1 MRLDG
6 QESTNVEDRR
16 GHRPGPM
23 MIGGGGGL
31 LMIVI
36 IIVVKLMG
44 GNPAPL
50 INQMQRQAQQ
60 QPQQG
65 PDEEVEFE
73 TTPEEEQ
80 LVSFV
85 KRVLHSTEEVWSEL
99 FRQDGSQYQLP
110 KLVLF
115 RERTRSACGFG
126 EAAMGPFY
134 CPGDAKVYLDV
145 AFYDEM
151 RDKFMADGD
160 FAQAYV
166 IAHEVGHHV
175 QNLTGISDKVHQ
187 RQGQPDY
194 NEYSVR
200 LELQADFLAGV
211 WAHHANK
218 KHRML
223 EEGDVEEAMNAA
235 EQIGDDRLQKRSRG
249 YVVPD
254 SFTHGTSAQRVRWF
268 VKGLK
273 SGRFSDGNT
282 FNVPYEDL

>member
-16 GHRPGPM
+16 GARPGPM
-23 MIGGGGGL
+23 MLGGGGGL
-31 LMIVI
+31 LMIGLI
-36 IIVVKLMG
+36 IIIKLMG

-60 QPQQG
+60 QQQQG
-65 PDEEVEFE
+65 PVEEGEFQ
-73 TTPEEEQ
+73 TTPEEEE
-80 LVSFV
+80 LVRFV
-85 KRVLHSTEEVWSEL
+85 KRVLASTEEVWSEL

-115 RERTRSACGFG
+115 RERTQSACGFG

-134 CPGDAKVYLDV
+134 CPGDQKVYLDV

-187 RQGQPDY
+187 RQGRPDY
-194 NEYSVR
+194 NEWSVR

-273 SGRFSDGNT
+273 SGRFSDGDT
-282 FNVPYEDL
+282 FEIPYDRL